1 MTYTHP
7 MAKDSVVTFERLRSF
22 SASGDILEAVRGWK
36 LPASFPFFFAAEQ
49 KLQHLAA
56 GHQNL
61 LSFAM
66 NNWATFTRKCSQWR
80 MFCSIFKL
88 GHRPSTLNHTAHVK
102 HVKHVKH
109 ANHANHV
116 KHVKHHHELGP
127 TTTTTTTTNYIQ
139 KQQHQQKEKKLASPG
154 RVGAIDGP
162 SRIFGFTL

>member
-1 MTYTHP
+1 MEI
-7 MAKDSVVTFERLRSF
+7 ARELSV
-22 SASGDILEAVRGWK
+22 
-36 LPASFPFFFAAEQ
+36 FFFAAEQ
-49 KLQHLAA
+49 KLQHLAE

-80 MFCSIFKL
+80 TFCSIFKL

-127 TTTTTTTTNYIQ
+127 TTTTTTPTTTTPTTTPTTTTTTTPNYIQ

-162 SRIFGFTL
+162 SRIFGFTP